1 MSFFIKILS
10 SCIKVVFITLF
21 TLLVNNAFSQAII
34 NDGAKIIAGSGVS
47 VLITDGNGGA
57 DGNNF
62 INQNSGANYGKV
74 SLNGKI
80 YIDGNWTNNASDSV
94 FYDNNTGTV
103 IFNGASPLSIA
114 QSVGGSNITSF
125 YNLTVNNSSVGIVI
139 DKNIIVKNI
148 LLMDDGDIDL
158 KNDTID
164 LVKTGTIT
172 GETEANRI
180 KAGNT
185 GINTGIIKTTKTIS
199 NVTDYNPAN
208 LGLEI
213 TTNQNLGTI
222 TIVRGHQRQ
231 QGSGSFTSNYSI
243 DRYFDVPGIGEID
256 GSNVN
261 VKLKYWDAEL
271 QGYTEAN
278 LVQYQSVTQS
288 SNTWWSPLTGTV
300 DVATNLY
307 TPANNPYTSYI
318 YGAAYPDIIFNN
330 RFTLSSTDVPLPI
343 ELINFTAECNT
354 DKVNIQWSTASEINN
369 DYFTVEKSIDLLN
382 WEPVITIPGAGNSNS
397 LLSYNT
403 TDENPY
409 PEISYYR
416 LEQTDYD
423 GTSNYLDIASVHCNN
438 NQGFDIISINIDP
451 NNNLLITFQSEENQI
466 YNVNLYDVTGRK
478 LITETT
484 KPTTGMNTLQLNIT
498 DISRGIYLLT
508 FDNNIKIWTKKILLH

>member
-1 MSFFIKILS
+1 MFSFIKILS
-10 SCIKVVFITLF
+10 FYIKVVFITLF

-261 VKLKYWDAEL
+261 VKLK
-271 QGYTEAN
+271 
-278 LVQYQSVTQS
+278 
-288 SNTWWSPLTGTV
+288 
-300 DVATNLY
+300 
-307 TPANNPYTSYI
+307 
-318 YGAAYPDIIFNN
+318 
-330 RFTLSSTDVPLPI
+330 
-343 ELINFTAECNT
+343 
-354 DKVNIQWSTASEINN
+354 
-369 DYFTVEKSIDLLN
+369 
-382 WEPVITIPGAGNSNS
+382 
-397 LLSYNT
+397 
-403 TDENPY
+403 
-409 PEISYYR
+409 
-416 LEQTDYD
+416 
-423 GTSNYLDIASVHCNN
+423 GTSNNSFL
-438 NQGFDIISINIDP
+438 
-451 NNNLLITFQSEENQI
+451 
-466 YNVNLYDVTGRK
+466 
-478 LITETT
+478 
-484 KPTTGMNTLQLNIT
+484 
-498 DISRGIYLLT
+498 SR
-508 FDNNIKIWTKKILLH
+508 NK

>member
-1 MSFFIKILS
+1 MIFNIKYLLILFFLFFFPAINSFSQDLLCVKGQIKINS
-10 SCIKVVFITLF
+10 SCELYAKGGITGTGSGQITSNGNIYIKEYPT
-21 TLLVNNAFSQAII
+21 
-34 NDGAKIIAGSGVS
+34 AGSE
-47 VLITDGNGGA
+47 
-57 DGNNF
+57 
-62 INQNSGANYGKV
+62 
-74 SLNGKI
+74 
-80 YIDGNWTNNASDSV
+80 NWTNNASDN
-94 FYDNNTGTV
+94 FLQGTGTV
-103 IFNGASPLSIA
+103 IFNSSES
-114 QSVGGSNITSF
+114 QNITGANKTGF
-125 YNLTVNNSSVGIVI
+125 YNLTINNTGQGVI
-139 DKNIIVKNI
+139 IGHNIDVANT
-148 LLMDDGDIDL
+148 LLMTDGDIDL
-158 KNDTID
+158 QNSIID
-164 LVKTGTIT
+164 LGETGTIT
-172 GETEANRI
+172 GETELNRI
-180 KAGNT
+180 KVGNT
-185 GINTGIIKTTKTIS
+185 STNTGTIKATKTVS
-199 NVTDYNPAN
+199 NVTDFNPAN

-213 TTNQNLGTI
+213 TTDQNLGLI

-231 QGSGSFTSNYSI
+231 QGSGSFTLNYSI

>member
-10 SCIKVVFITLF
+10 FYIKIVLITLF
-21 TLLVNNAFSQAII
+21 ILLVNKSFSQALI
-34 NDGAKIIAGSGVS
+34 NDGAKIIASSGAS
-47 VLITDGNGGA
+47 VLITD
-57 DGNNF
+57 DNNF

-103 IFNGASPLSIA
+103 IFNGASPISIA

-139 DKNIIVKNI
+139 DQNIIVKNI
-148 LLMDDGDIDL
+148 LQMIDGDIDL
-158 KNDTID
+158 KDDIID
-164 LVKTGTIT
+164 LVTTGTIT
-172 GETEANRI
+172 GETEGNRI
-180 KAGNT
+180 KVGNT
-185 GINTGIIKTTKTIS
+185 LTNTGIIKTTKTIN
-199 NVTDYNPAN
+199 NVIGLNPAN

-213 TTNQNLGTI
+213 TTDQNLGTI

-231 QGSGSFTSNYSI
+231 QGSGSFTGNYSI
-243 DRYFDVPGIGEID
+243 DRYFDVPGIGEIN

-278 LVQYQSVTQS
+278 LMQYQSVTQS

-300 DVATNLY
+300 DVVTNLY
-307 TPANNPYTSYI
+307 TPASNPYTSYI
-318 YGAAYPDIIFNN
+318 YGAAYPDINFNN
-330 RFTLSSTDVPLPI
+330 RFTLSSTDAPLPI
-343 ELINFTAECNT
+343 ELVNFTAECNT
-354 DKVNIQWSTASEINN
+354 DKVNVHWTTASEINN
-369 DYFTVEKSIDLLN
+369 DYFTVEKSIDMLY

-397 LLSYNT
+397 LLYYNT

-438 NQGFDIISINIDP
+438 NDNDFDIISINIDP

-478 LITETT
+478 LITEIT
-484 KPTTGMNTLQLNIT
+484 KPTTKNMNTLQLNIT

-508 FDNNIKIWTKKILLH
+508 FDNDIKIWTKKILLH